1 MTILQSAARA
11 GINHVYNR
19 RDIHFIR
26 DNPRLTLQVEELR
39 AAAHAVP
46 GMLTDR
52 RIKVDVDF
60 LPGVGPVAGFQ
71 SFLIHDIASV
81 VFIFQAKHS
90 PRRGG

>member
-1 MTILQSAARA
+1 MTILQGAARA
-11 GINHVYNR
+11 GIDHLHHR

-26 DNPRLTLQVEELR
+26 DDPRLTLEIEQLR

-60 LPGVGPVAGFQ
+60 LPGVGQVAGLQ
-71 SFLIHDIASV
+71 
-81 VFIFQAKHS
+81 
-90 PRRGG
+90 

>member
-11 GINHVYNR
+11 GINHVYHR

-60 LPGVGPVAGFQ
+60 LPGVGPVAG
-71 SFLIHDIASV
+71 LDCTPKVGH
-81 VFIFQAKHS
+81 
-90 PRRGG
+90 PTE